1 MSDTP
6 TENSAHGE
14 PDMTDPAPVPHAP
27 HPATTTDDLVRH
39 LQQVVLD
46 TPRVAT
52 LVPTMTTAF
61 TRLRRRRQTR
71 PNQPT
76 SNNSSSSQRDREHL
90 TPGDGVTVTVE
101 GNAVTAVLDI
111 TVDPTASVLATA
123 LAVRS
128 AAAAALEIAH
138 AGAYTVKVN
147 VLDLEASPDDK
158 H

>member
-1 MSDTP
+1 MSPD
-6 TENSAHGE
+6 SAAH
-14 PDMTDPAPVPHAP
+14 APVPHTP
-27 HPATTTDDLVRH
+27 QLATTTDDLVRH

-61 TRLRRRRQTR
+61 TRLRLRRRTLT
-71 PNQPT
+71 NQLT
-76 SNNSSSSQRDREHL
+76 SDSSRQRDREHL

-111 TVDPTASVLATA
+111 TVDPTDSVLVTA

-138 AGAYTVKVN
+138 PGAYTVKVN
-147 VLDLEASPDDK
+147 VLDLEDALDDK